1 MVSSVVQSCPTFCDP
16 RNCSTAGFSVHHQL
30 TELAQTHVHWVGDAI
45 QSSYPL
51 WSLQS
56 FPASGSF
63 PIRWPKYCSC
73 SFSISPSNEY
83 LGLISFKID
92 WLDLLAVQGTLKS
105 LLQHHTSL
113 CSLFGRKAMTNLDS
127 IFKSR
132 DITFPTKVCLVKAM
146 VFPVVMYGCES
157 WTIKKPERRRID
169 VFELWCWCFW
179 TVELWEGFVYFWIQ
193 VLYQICV
200 LQIFSPSQ

>member
-63 PIRWPKYCSC
+63 PIRWPKYCSR

-92 WLDLLAVQGTLKS
+92 WFDLLTVEVKIEIHEDVTQSAMRSHCHHVFVLLIGMILNLYINDGINLRIHEFRFIKFKS
-105 LLQHHTSL
+105 
-113 CSLFGRKAMTNLDS
+113 S
-127 IFKSR
+127 IF
-132 DITFPTKVCLVKAM
+132 C
-146 VFPVVMYGCES
+146 
-157 WTIKKPERRRID
+157 
-169 VFELWCWCFW
+169 
-179 TVELWEGFVYFWIQ
+179 
-193 VLYQICV
+193 
-200 LQIFSPSQ
+200 PS